1 MRKILGCLLIAII
14 VMATPLWAEGSPS
27 PLAAAEQYFSII
39 EKGEVDAIARL
50 ISDDEEYVPEE
61 DPETLESLQFMVEI
75 FHMITH
81 SFGQLTTAEETAVL
95 EAQVTTPD
103 MVWVFSEAIA
113 EILPI
118 AFELAMS
125 EEEVTDAQME
135 TMLVE
140 AMMKYL
146 YDPEA
151 PRIVTPVAL
160 QLEFEDGQWYVVQTD
175 ELFSALIGN
184 FDLAFTE

>member
-1 MRKILGCLLIAII
+1 M
-14 VMATPLWAEGSPS
+14 
-27 PLAAAEQYFSII
+27 AAAERYFSII
-39 EKGEVDAIARL
+39 EQGEVDVIARL

-75 FHMITH
+75 FHMIAH
-81 SFGQLTTAEETAVL
+81 NFGQLTTAGDSAVL
-95 EAQVTTPD
+95 EAEVTTPD

-125 EEEVTDAQME
+125 EEEVSDTQME

-140 AMMKYL
+140 SMMKYL
-146 YDPEA
+146 HDPEA
-151 PRIVTPVAL
+151 PRIATPVVL
-160 QLEFEDGQWYVVQTD
+160 QLESRDGLWYVVQTD